1 MIGGAAVVPGR
12 PAPIYCVVSHREWER
27 EEERVVVF
35 YTDSNVI
42 YHVAHSSD
50 ARAEVFLQ
58 VIVLNG
64 FLPEG
69 FVEMLQI
76 PTDDSH
82 YRPHFIEYL
91 SC

>member
-1 MIGGAAVVPGR
+1 MPGR
-12 PAPIYCVVSHREWER
+12 PAPVYRVVSHRVGER
-27 EEERVVVF
+27 ERVVVV

-58 VIVLNG
+58 MIVLNG